1 MTVTVPLRTD
11 IVKVTGKKY
20 LLYVDQGTIDVPDWI
35 VLTGQKDST
44 INRSAGEIDASD
56 KTTGGWKVTLPGLKE
71 WSIDTEDTAI
81 LSNTAKDIV
90 EHCFTNDIQMHVKVE
105 YLNGDDYDA
114 YTGWCTITDCTV
126 NLPTEDLATI
136 SLSLKGSSELVH
148 ETEAPAEG

>member
-1 MTVTVPLRTD
+1 MAVTVPLRTD

-20 LLYVDQGTIDVPDWI
+20 LLYVDIGTLDTPVWS

-81 LSNTAKDIV
+81 LSNESKDAV
-90 EHCFTNDIQMHVKVE
+90 EYCFENDIQMHVKVE

-114 YTGWCTITDCTV
+114 YTGWASITDLTI

-136 SLSLKGSSELVH
+136 SISLKGSSELVH
-148 ETEAPAEG
+148 DIVAPA